1 MTNGTPATGSISKA
15 LKPARTAI
23 FMIAVFSFFVNVL
36 MLTGPLFMLQIYDR
50 VLTSGSIP
58 TLIALGALVVMLY
71 VLYGFLEYIRGRIL
85 TRVGRMLDEDLQAPV
100 FHAITF
106 HAIYG
111 AKQVRTQ
118 PAQDLSTVRQFLSG
132 PAPFSFLDLPWTPI
146 YLLVIFLMHFMLG
159 LAATIAVLIL
169 AVFAVVNNLLTRK
182 HVEKFQ
188 QSAQRAT
195 LANEETRRNV
205 EIATV
210 LGMISRLRA
219 RWSGSVSDSLES
231 QTKASDRGGLVTS
244 MSKAMRMVFQSGI
257 LGLGAYLAVQQE
269 ISPGTMIAASIIMA
283 RALAPVE
290 QVVAQW
296 QPFLNFRKSWKRLD
310 QVLSNTPPQEDKMP
324 LPTPKVHL
332 TANNLMAFVPGAE
345 KPIISGISFDLPPG
359 SGLGIIGA
367 TGAGKSTLARAIIGV
382 WPHIKGDLRFDSATL
397 DQWDRDELGKYIGY
411 LPQDVELFD
420 GTIGENIS
428 RFDPEADPKEILKAA
443 QAANVHELVLKFKDG
458 YNSRVGEG
466 GTNLSGGQRQ
476 RIGLARA
483 LYGSPVL
490 VVLDEPNASLDAEG
504 EAALIRAIAATRQN
518 GGTVIVV
525 AHRPSAIAALDSLMV
540 LRDGTQ
546 VAYGPKDEVLQQV
559 LAKPVPKDGRSGGLT
574 APQKPSN
581 VPKAPRITQGNEPPA
596 PETPNQPSP
605 PADGAE

>member
-1 MTNGTPATGSISKA
+1 MIEGQEKKGTISKA
-15 LKPARTAI
+15 LQPARTAMV
-23 FMIAVFSFFVNVL
+23 MIVIFSFFVNLL

-58 TLIALGALVVMLY
+58 TLVALGVLVVLLY

-85 TRVGRMLDEDLQAPV
+85 TRVGRMLDEDLQNPV
-100 FHAITF
+100 FHAISF
-106 HAIYG
+106 HAIFG
-111 AKQVRTQ
+111 ARQVRTQ
-118 PAQDLSTVRQFLSG
+118 PAQDLSTIRQFLSG

-146 YLLVIFLMHFMLG
+146 YLFVIFLLHSMLG
-159 LAATIAVLIL
+159 IAATIAVIIL
-169 AVFAVVNNLLTRK
+169 AIFAVVNNLLTRK

-188 QSAQRAT
+188 QESQKANM
-195 LANEETRRNV
+195 ANEETRRNV

-210 LGMISRLRA
+210 LGMMGRLRA
-219 RWSGSVSDSLES
+219 RWSGAVSQSLAS
-231 QTKASDRGGLVTS
+231 QTKASDRGGLITA

-257 LGLGAYLAVQQE
+257 LGLGAYLAVLQE

-310 QVLSNTPPQEDKMP
+310 QVLSNTPPHEEKMP
-324 LPTPKVHL
+324 LPTPKLHL
-332 TANNLMAFVPGAE
+332 TAKNLMAFVPGAE
-345 KPIISGISFDLPPG
+345 KPIISGINFDLPPG

-382 WPHIKGDLRFDSATL
+382 WPHTKGDLRFDSATL
-397 DQWDRDELGKYIGY
+397 DQWDRDELGKHIGY

-428 RFDPEADPKEILKAA
+428 RFDPDADPKEILKAA

-504 EAALIRAIAATRQN
+504 EAALIRSIATTRKN

-525 AHRPSAIAALDSLMV
+525 AHRPSAIAALDNLMV
-540 LRDGTQ
+540 LRDGSQ
-546 VAYGPKDEVLQQV
+546 IAYGPKDEVLQKV
-559 LAKPVPKDGRSGGLT
+559 LAKPVPKDGKSGGLT
-574 APQKPSN
+574 AAQ
-581 VPKAPRITQGNEPPA
+581 QQ
-596 PETPNQPSP
+596 NQPMSK
-605 PADGAE
+605 

>member
-1 MTNGTPATGSISKA
+1 MSTGKPATGTISKA
-15 LKPARTAI
+15 LQPARTAMFTI
-23 FMIAVFSFFVNVL
+23 VVFSFFVNIL

-58 TLIALGALVVMLY
+58 TLVALGVLVVLLY
-71 VLYGFLEYIRGRIL
+71 ALYGFLEYVRGRIL
-85 TRVGRMLDEDLQAPV
+85 TRIGRMLDEDLQNPV
-100 FHAITF
+100 FHAISY
-106 HAIYG
+106 HAIFG
-111 AKQVRTQ
+111 TKQIRTQ
-118 PAQDLSTVRQFLSG
+118 PAQDLSNVRQFLSG

-146 YLLVIFLMHFMLG
+146 YLFVIFLLHFMLG

-169 AVFAVVNNLLTRK
+169 GMFAVINNLLTRK

-188 QSAQRAT
+188 QSVNRANT
-195 LANEETRRNV
+195 ANEETRRNV

-210 LGMISRLRA
+210 LGMMGRLRA
-219 RWSGSVSDSLES
+219 RWSAAVGESLES
-231 QTKASDRGGLVTS
+231 QTSASDRGGLVTA

-257 LGLGAYLAVQQE
+257 LALGAYLAVKQE

-296 QPFLNFRKSWKRLD
+296 QPFLNFKKSWKRLD
-310 QVLSNTPPQEDKMP
+310 QVLSNTPPHEEKMP
-324 LPTPKVHL
+324 LPKPAVHL
-332 TANNLMAFVPGAE
+332 TAKGLMAFVPGAE
-345 KPIISGISFDLPPG
+345 KPIISGINFDLPPG
-359 SGLGIIGA
+359 SGLGIIGP

-382 WPHIKGDLRFDSATL
+382 WPHIRGDLRFDAATL
-397 DQWDRDELGKYIGY
+397 DQWDRDVLGKYIGY
-411 LPQDVELFD
+411 LPQDVELFE

-428 RFDPEADPKEILKAA
+428 RFEPEADPREILKAA

-490 VVLDEPNASLDAEG
+490 IVLDEPNASLDADG
-504 EAALIRAIAATRQN
+504 EAALIRAIATTRQN

-540 LRDGTQ
+540 LKDGA
-546 VAYGPKDEVLQQV
+546 VIAYGPKDDVLKQV
-559 LAKPVPKDGRSGGLT
+559 LAKPVAADGKSAGLT
-574 APQKPSN
+574 ASHQQTRPH
-581 VPKAPRITQGNEPPA
+581 GE
-596 PETPNQPSP
+596 
-605 PADGAE
+605 

>member
-1 MTNGTPATGSISKA
+1 MKTGKPATGTISKA
-15 LKPARTAI
+15 LKPARTAML
-23 FMIAVFSFFVNVL
+23 MIGLFSFFVNLL

-58 TLIALGALVVMLY
+58 TLVALSVLVILLY
-71 VLYGFLEYIRGRIL
+71 GLYGFLEYVRGRIL
-85 TRVGRMLDEDLQAPV
+85 TRIGRMLDEDLQKPV
-100 FHAITF
+100 FHAISY
-106 HAIYG
+106 HAIFG
-111 AKQVRTQ
+111 ARQVRTQ

-146 YLLVIFLMHFMLG
+146 YLFVIFLLHVMLG
-159 LAATIAVLIL
+159 VAATIAVAIL
-169 AVFAVVNNLLTRK
+169 AIFAIINNLITRK

-188 QSAQRAT
+188 QSAHRAN

-210 LGMISRLRA
+210 LGMMGRLRE
-219 RWSGSVSDSLES
+219 RWTGSVSESLTS
-231 QTKASDRGGLVTS
+231 QTIASDRGGLVS
-244 MSKAMRMVFQSGI
+244 AMSKAMRMVFQSGI
-257 LGLGAYLAVQQE
+257 LALGAYLAVLQE

-310 QVLSNTPPQEDKMP
+310 QVLSNTPPDEEKMP

-332 TANNLMAFVPGAE
+332 TAKNLVAYVPGAE
-345 KPIISGISFDLPPG
+345 KPILSGINFDLPPG

-397 DQWDRDELGKYIGY
+397 DQWDRDELGKFIGY

-428 RFDPEADPKEILKAA
+428 RFDPQADPREILKAA

-504 EAALIRAIAATRQN
+504 EAALIRSIADTRKN

-540 LRDGTQ
+540 LSEGRQ
-546 VAYGPKDEVLQQV
+546 IAYGPKDEVLKQV
-559 LAKPVPKDGRSGGLT
+559 LAKPVPKDGKSGGLT
-574 APQKPSN
+574 AP
-581 VPKAPRITQGNEPPA
+581 PP
-596 PETPNQPSP
+596 PSP
-605 PADGAE
+605 GNKLPDAGPATGK